1 MLNVP
6 TGSNGGCSRPI
17 VSTGV
22 RGVVTR
28 LSGRCSCGVAR
39 ELAAIEPDE
48 HLRCEGKKRCRA
60 CDQVKAV
67 DEFYRGGQGGIEG
80 SCKRCKA
87 ARDARRKRERYATD
101 PLFREYRLGQKGA
114 AYWADPDV
122 WRLKQRTRDAA
133 RRDDQRARVAAR
145 QAPLHQREGSH
156 SSSTGKG
163 AR

>member
-1 MLNVP
+1 M
-6 TGSNGGCSRPI
+6 
-17 VSTGV
+17 
-22 RGVVTR
+22 TR
-28 LSGRCSCGVAR
+28 LAGRCVCGVAR
-39 ELAAIEPDE
+39 ELAAIDGDV

-87 ARDARRKRERYATD
+87 SRDARRKRERYATD

-122 WRLKQRTRDAA
+122 WRLKQRARDAA
-133 RRDDQRARVAAR
+133 HRRD
-145 QAPLHQREGSH
+145 LRERSLEEIEG
-156 SSSTGKG
+156 
-163 AR
+163 